1 MAFYREAAL
10 PSRALNAVERAQE
23 LEKFKA
29 QLRTGLSI
37 SAEQHEQI
45 LNKLGQDVQRFGCAA
60 FRRCV
65 EQPSARFT

>member
-1 MAFYREAAL
+1 
-10 PSRALNAVERAQE
+10 VERAQE

-65 EQPSARFT
+65 EQSSARFT